1 MARTNTVNKTANIAD
16 WKTSPIYTIVLITG
30 GFDPVHSGHI
40 SLMKEA
46 LEYGDEL
53 WVGVNSDNWL
63 TRKKG
68 KPFMS
73 LHERLIVMSSIK
85 YVTKALDLFDKDDT
99 ANNLIQFVLDTTN
112 YNVVF
117 ANGGDRRKGNTP
129 EYMTFN
135 KNPRVDFAWGVGG
148 SEKKNSSSKILDDW
162 KNSP

>member
-1 MARTNTVNKTANIAD
+1 MSKATNIAD
-16 WKTSPIYTIVLITG
+16 WRGSSPIYTVVLVTG

-53 WVGVNSDNWL
+53 WAGVNSDNWL

-73 LHERLIVMSSIK
+73 LEERMVVVSSIR
-85 YVTKALDLFDKDDT
+85 YVNKALDLFDKDDT
-99 ANNLIQFVLDTTN
+99 ANALIQFVLDTTN
-112 YNVVF
+112 YNIVF
-117 ANGGDRRKGNTP
+117 ANGGDRAKGNTP
-129 EYMTFN
+129 EYMTYHR
-135 KNPRVDFAWGVGG
+135 NPRVEFAWEVGG
-148 SEKKNSSSKILDDW
+148 SDKRNSSSKILDDW